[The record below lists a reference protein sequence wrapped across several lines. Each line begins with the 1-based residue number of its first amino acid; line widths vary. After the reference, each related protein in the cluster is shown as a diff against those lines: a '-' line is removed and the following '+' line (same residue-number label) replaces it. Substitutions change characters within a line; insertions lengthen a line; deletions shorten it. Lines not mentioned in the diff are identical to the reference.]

1 MLWTQK
7 VTDCLERTR
16 DRGQEFEK
24 KRKEVAAIM
33 AELTTLCKSALP
45 NKLIRTKI
53 ETLVTIHVYQK
64 DCFAEIQDLA
74 RAHKIKDLNDFEWL
88 RNTRVYWA
96 QEDNAPGNVQISIT
110 DVNFTYQYEFLGAKE
125 RLCITTL
132 TARCYVTLA

>member
-1 MLWTQK
+1 MLWTNK

-24 KRKEVAAIM
+24 KRKEVQAM
-33 AELTTLCKSALP
+33 MNDLTNLCRSDLP
-45 NKLIRTKI
+45 NRLVRTKI

-64 DCFAEIQDLA
+64 DCFGEIQDLV
-74 RAHKIKDLNDFEWL
+74 RHHRIKDITDFDWL

-96 QEDNAPGNVQISIT
+96 QEDNQPGNVQISVT